1 MSRPNCWPVRT
12 SMPPTD
18 SSQAT
23 SCCAKSPVVLYLA
36 RPYSLRPPGFG
47 RASNSTTAWPRSAR
61 PWAQARPAG
70 PAPTTATR
78 RPPAPPRRDSGAPP
92 GGKKATRPSPPHPP
106 PAHGHRAAR
115 ARGARE
121 RRPPGGGKKGV
132 GGGARHPAD
141 RHRLVLMGIAH
152 TGLLAQQFGG
162 ADPGADAAERVGLQD
177 GARRAPVVVLRNALD
192 E

>member
-36 RPYSLRPPGFG
+36 RPYSLRPPSFG

-70 PAPTTATR
+70 PAPTTATP
-78 RPPAPPRRDSGAPP
+78 RPPAAPP
-92 GGKKATRPSPPHPP
+92 PHTPP
-106 PAHGHRAAR
+106 PD
-115 ARGARE
+115 
-121 RRPPGGGKKGV
+121 RP
-132 GGGARHPAD
+132 
-141 RHRLVLMGIAH
+141 RLVLMGIAH

-162 ADPGADAAERVGLQD
+162 ADPAADAAERVGLQD
-177 GARRAPVVVLRNALD
+177 GARRAPVVVLRNAL
-192 E
+192 

>member
-18 SSQAT
+18 SSPAT
-23 SCCAKSPVVLYLA
+23 SCCAKSPVVLWLA
-36 RPYSLRPPGFG
+36 RPYSLRPPSFG

-78 RPPAPPRRDSGAPP
+78 RPAAAGRRD
-92 GGKKATRPSPPHPP
+92 
-106 PAHGHRAAR
+106 
-115 ARGARE
+115 
-121 RRPPGGGKKGV
+121 GGKKGM
-132 GGGARHPAD
+132 GGVALQPAD

-177 GARRAPVVVLRNALD
+177 
-192 E
+192 

>member
-18 SSQAT
+18 SSPAT
-23 SCCAKSPVVLYLA
+23 SCCAKSPVVLWLA
-36 RPYSLRPPGFG
+36 RPYSLRPPSFG

-78 RPPAPPRRDSGAPP
+78 RPPRAPRGDRGAP
-92 GGKKATRPSPPHPP
+92 R
-106 PAHGHRAAR
+106 
-115 ARGARE
+115 
-121 RRPPGGGKKGV
+121 GGGRG
-132 GGGARHPAD
+132 GGGAGGHGVERGRRGVGEKGLGGVALQPAD
-141 RHRLVLMGIAH
+141 RRRLVLMGIAH

>member
-78 RPPAPPRRDSGAPP
+78 RPRGPAPRDQRAPP
-92 GGKKATRPSPPHPP
+92 GAEKHTPATTPNTA
-106 PAHGHRAAR
+106 PAPAPGGPG
-115 ARGARE
+115 ARGGLDQG
-121 RRPPGGGKKGV
+121 RPRVGEKGIGGV
-132 GGGARHPAD
+132 ALHPAD

-177 GARRAPVVVLRNALD
+177 GA
-192 E
+192 